1 MILTLGYVLEVPVLL
16 LVVVPDHA
24 VHDTTEFLP
33 IQVRIL
39 DRLAI
44 S

>member
-1 MILTLGYVLEVPVLL
+1 MILTLESLLEVPVLL

-24 VHDTTEFLP
+24 VHETTEILP

-39 DRLAI
+39 DRLAV